1 MDVIKIET
9 LQRLIATPNYRESY
23 IFEDS
28 ELVSMKMG
36 KTTVTLNK
44 PIYLGQTILDDAKK
58 LMYKFHYDNINPKYG
73 DKATILAKT
82 YVASSF

>member
-28 ELVSMKMG
+28 ELVSMK

-44 PIYLGQTILDDAKK
+44 AIYLGQTILDDAKK

-82 YVASSF
+82 FVASSF